1 MLRRALFLA
10 RWDLALMLRHRE
22 TLMWMFVMPLLFMY
36 VIGSMMQ
43 SDDPATNKP
52 RLTVLDLDKGPVA
65 KGLIAHLESLDYE
78 VRLAPNEEVLGQG
91 RRQLTI
97 SHGFSESVLAAQPE
111 TLRFRRGE
119 RSDLGGRLDEV
130 RLNRALFSLLGD
142 AVLLAPADTGA
153 SLAERSV
160 AFKEGFSAL
169 RAKPPAITIDSRSA
183 GVRRIIPSGFQQA
196 VPGVMIQFILMVM
209 LTTGGTFLVIDR
221 DEGLLRR
228 LASSPYHRGE
238 IVAGKILSRLVI
250 GVVQAA
256 FALAA
261 GTVLF
266 HLDWG
271 GSPLGVLTVTAL
283 FCASGATLSVLFG
296 NLARSRGQ
304 AVGFGVLGGNIL
316 SALGG
321 CWWPLEVTPVAMQ
334 RIGHALPTGW
344 AMHAL
349 HRLMSFGDGLPSVLP
364 ALGALVG
371 VTLLFLILAVRTFR
385 YQ

>member
-1 MLRRALFLA
+1 MLRRVLFLA
-10 RWDLALMLRHRE
+10 RWDLTLMLRHRE

-43 SDDPATNKP
+43 SGDEAGVNP
-52 RLTVLDLDKGPVA
+52 RLMVLDLDKGPVSA
-65 KGLIAHLESLDYE
+65 GLISHLKSLDYE
-78 VRLAPNEEVLGQG
+78 VRLAPNEAVLRQAS
-91 RRQLTI
+91 RQLLI
-97 SHGFSESVLAAQPE
+97 PEGLSDRVLAARPE

-130 RLNRALFSLLGD
+130 RLNRALFSVLGD
-142 AVLLAPADTGA
+142 AVLLAPTDTTA
-153 SLAERSV
+153 SLAERTA
-160 AFKEGFSAL
+160 AFKAGFPQL
-169 RAKPPAITIDSRSA
+169 RAKPPAITVISRSA
-183 GVRRIIPSGFQQA
+183 GARRVIPSGFQQA

-209 LTTGGTFLVIDR
+209 LTTGGTFLVMDR

-228 LASSPYHRGE
+228 LASSPYRRGE
-238 IVAGKILSRLVI
+238 IVAGKITSRLVI

-256 FALAA
+256 FALTA

-271 GSPLGVLTVTAL
+271 GSPFGVLLVTTL
-283 FCASGATLSVLFG
+283 FCVSGATLSVLFG

-304 AVGFGVLGGNIL
+304 AVGLGVLGGNIL

-349 HRLMSFGDGLPSVLP
+349 HRLMSFGDGLVSVLP
-364 ALGALVG
+364 ALAALIG